1 MKDVIAVI
9 VFVLI
14 MILTGCLIVLGLG
27 FWVSLLAGVIAYI
40 CYLWVASI
48 VDFVVGDLEGEND
61 GGRRLLAL
69 MAGVVIGASLGN
81 DE

>member
-1 MKDVIAVI
+1 VNGVIAAI

-14 MILTGCLIVLGLG
+14 MILTGFLIVLGLG

-40 CYLWVASI
+40 CYLWIASI
-48 VDFVVGDLEGEND
+48 VDFVVGDLEEEND

-69 MAGVVIGASLGN
+69 VAGVVIGASLGN